1 LLIVAGFALVYP
13 SSWTDLGGL
22 AMVLIAVA
30 SQWWRMRQ
38 PRTA

>member
-1 LLIVAGFALVYP
+1 VYP